1 MDKGAM
7 FLFNDDEEMKPKPS
21 EIKRLQEDRVKC
33 IEKKKEDNHPIENFV
48 EYLKDQGKAPAIC
61 ATERYPAKEYEPIK
75 RKDAEPHVEGMILV
89 LQMDREID
97 KDKHYISPGGYEF
110 KSSKSEEPLQFD
122 FFDYAGYID
131 SNDKTKI
138 LFEAEA
144 LDEQTFPG
152 IIDKLNKSFCEDI
165 NEITEFYI
173 YTGEYEDPELNLSKI
188 IDISLLFTDGT
199 KIDIKPEVIDKFNN
213 ELKKGE

>member
-1 MDKGAM
+1 MSNVSM

-21 EIKRLQEDRVKC
+21 KIKRLQEDSVKC
-33 IEKKKEDNHPIENFV
+33 IEKKKEPYVD
-48 EYLKDQGKAPAIC
+48 
-61 ATERYPAKEYEPIK
+61 
-75 RKDAEPHVEGMILV
+75 GMIFV

-110 KSSKSEEPLQFD
+110 KSSKSEKSLQFD

-138 LFEAEA
+138 LFETEA

-173 YTGEYEDPELNLSKI
+173 YTGEDEDPELNLSKI

-213 ELKKGE
+213 ELNKGEVNYEE

>member
-1 MDKGAM
+1 MNNVSM

-21 EIKRLQEDRVKC
+21 EIKRLQEGSVKC
-33 IEKKKEDNHPIENFV
+33 IEKKKEPYV
-48 EYLKDQGKAPAIC
+48 EA
-61 ATERYPAKEYEPIK
+61 
-75 RKDAEPHVEGMILV
+75 MIFV

-97 KDKHYISPGGYEF
+97 KDKNYVSPGGYEF

-138 LFEAEA
+138 LFETEL
-144 LDEQTFPG
+144 LDEQSFPG
-152 IIDKLNKSFCEDI
+152 IIGKLNKSFCEDI
-165 NEITEFYI
+165 NEITDFYI
-173 YTGEYEDPELNLSKI
+173 YTGDDEDPELNLSKI

-199 KIDIKPEVIDKFNN
+199 KIDIKAEVIDKFNN
-213 ELKKGE
+213 ELKKGK

>member
-1 MDKGAM
+1 MSNVSM

-33 IEKKKEDNHPIENFV
+33 IEKKKEP
-48 EYLKDQGKAPAIC
+48 Y
-61 ATERYPAKEYEPIK
+61 
-75 RKDAEPHVEGMILV
+75 VEGMILV

-122 FFDYAGYID
+122 FFDYAGFID

-138 LFEAEA
+138 LFETEA

-173 YTGEYEDPELNLSKI
+173 YTGEDEDPEINLSKI

-213 ELKKGE
+213 TILKKGE

>member
-1 MDKGAM
+1 MRNVSM

-33 IEKKKEDNHPIENFV
+33 IEKKKEP
-48 EYLKDQGKAPAIC
+48 Y
-61 ATERYPAKEYEPIK
+61 
-75 RKDAEPHVEGMILV
+75 VEGMILV

-122 FFDYAGYID
+122 YFFDYAGYID

-138 LFEAEA
+138 LFETEA
-144 LDEQTFPG
+144 LDGQSFPG

-173 YTGEYEDPELNLSKI
+173 YTGEDEDPELNLSKI

-213 ELKKGE
+213 TILKKGE